1 MAPDPLGREHASTV
15 LYDPAKFVTPN
26 GYFAGS
32 NLTRHERDPDNE
44 TMQEMWRYDLRLP
57 SK

>member
-1 MAPDPLGREHASTV
+1 MGREHASTV

-26 GYFAGS
+26 GYFAPS

-44 TMQEMWRYDLRLP
+44 TMQKMWRNDLRLP